1 MGKIIS
7 QGDNKRIAKNTL
19 MLYFRMFIT
28 MAVGLYTSRIVL
40 AILGVQDYGIYN
52 VVGGFVSMFSVISGT
67 MTTATQ
73 RFLSFEI
80 GKKENGNVRNLF
92 ATSVMIHIFLG
103 LIILIVAETFGLWF
117 LNTKMTIPQDRLHAA
132 NWVFQLSILTF
143 IVSVISV
150 PYNAALIAY
159 EKMAAFAYVSI
170 VEVVLKLVLVLI
182 LGYITYDKLILYAII
197 LAGISIVLRIIY
209 GVYVK
214 KHFLECRCDW
224 KLDKTFF
231 NKLLSFISWNFIGSI
246 AGIFKEQGL
255 NIVLNMFFGATV
267 NAARGIAYQ
276 VLNAVSGFVS
286 NFQLALNPQ
295 IVKHYAA
302 NQREDM
308 FKLVFRGSKFSFLLM
323 MILSIPIFVEAHY
336 ILNIWLVEVPEYS
349 VVFLRLVLLITL
361 VDSLSYTLITSV
373 HASGKVKWYQII
385 NGSVLLLTLPIV
397 YIALYMGMKPYM
409 AMVISL
415 IMSIVCLFVRLA
427 IVNKTINFPMKK
439 YIMNVVLVVFI
450 TAFLAFIPIWFLSRF
465 ISENFISFVLISG
478 SSLLVSIVVSFFF
491 ALSSLERSYI
501 LQVFLQKVR
510 KKYV

>member
-1 MGKIIS
+1 MEKITS
-7 QGDNKRIAKNTL
+7 QGENNRIAKNTL

-52 VVGGFVSMFSVISGT
+52 VVGGFVSMFTVISGT

-80 GKKENGNVRNLF
+80 GKKETGKVRELF
-92 ATSVMIHIFLG
+92 TTSVIIHVL
-103 LIILIVAETFGLWF
+103 LALLILIVAESFGLWF
-117 LNTKMTIPQDRLHAA
+117 LNAKMTIPANRIYAA
-132 NWVFQLSILTF
+132 NWVYQLSILTF
-143 IVSVISV
+143 IVSVVSV

-159 EKMAAFAYVSI
+159 EKMTAFAYVSI
-170 VEVVLKLVLVLI
+170 VEVVFKLLLVLL
-182 LGYITYDKLILYAII
+182 LGYLTYDKLIVYALF
-197 LAGISIVLRIIY
+197 LAGISILLRIIY
-209 GVYVK
+209 GIYVK
-214 KHFLECRCDW
+214 KHFVECQCDW
-224 KLDKTFF
+224 KLDKFFF
-231 NKLLSFISWNFIGSI
+231 NKLLNFISWNFIGSI

-295 IVKHYAA
+295 IIKHYAA
-302 NQREDM
+302 NQKEEM

-323 MILSIPIFVEAHY
+323 MILSIPIFIEAPY
-336 ILNIWLVEVPEYS
+336 ILKLWLVEVPEYS
-349 VVFLRLVLLITL
+349 VIFLRLVLLITL

-397 YIALYMGMKPYM
+397 QYCVK
-409 AMVISL
+409 L
-415 IMSIVCLFVRLA
+415 IFNRL
-427 IVNKTINFPMKK
+427 
-439 YIMNVVLVVFI
+439 
-450 TAFLAFIPIWFLSRF
+450 
-465 ISENFISFVLISG
+465 
-478 SSLLVSIVVSFFF
+478 
-491 ALSSLERSYI
+491 
-501 LQVFLQKVR
+501 
-510 KKYV
+510 

>member
-1 MGKIIS
+1 MEKITS
-7 QGDNKRIAKNTL
+7 QGENNRIAKNTL

-52 VVGGFVSMFSVISGT
+52 VVGGFVSMFTVISGT

-80 GKKENGNVRNLF
+80 GKKEIGKVRELF
-92 ATSVMIHIFLG
+92 TTSVIIHVFLA
-103 LIILIVAETFGLWF
+103 LLILIVAESFGLWF
-117 LNTKMTIPQDRLHAA
+117 LNAKMTIPANRIYAA
-132 NWVFQLSILTF
+132 NWVYQLSILTF
-143 IVSVISV
+143 IISVVSV

-159 EKMAAFAYVSI
+159 EKMTAFAYVSI
-170 VEVVLKLVLVLI
+170 VEVVLKLLLVLL
-182 LGYITYDKLILYAII
+182 LGYLTYDKLIDYALF
-197 LAGISIVLRIIY
+197 LAGISILLRIIY
-209 GVYVK
+209 GIYVK
-214 KHFLECRCDW
+214 KHFVECQCDW
-224 KLDKTFF
+224 KLDKLFF

-295 IVKHYAA
+295 IIKHYAA
-302 NQREDM
+302 NQKEEM

-323 MILSIPIFVEAHY
+323 MILSIPIFIEAPY
-336 ILNIWLVEVPEYS
+336 ILKLWLVEVPEYT
-349 VVFLRLVLLITL
+349 VIFLRLVLLITL

-397 YIALYMGMKPYM
+397 YIVLYMGMKPYM
-409 AMVISL
+409 AMVVSL
-415 IMSIVCLFVRLA
+415 IMSIICLFVRLA
-427 IVNKTINFPMKK
+427 VISKTINFPIEKFVK
-439 YIMNVVLVVFI
+439 NVIFTVIVVTLFS
-450 TAFLAFIPIWFLSRF
+450 FIPIWYLYKFLNDSFLSF
-465 ISENFISFVLISG
+465 MIVLITSVLL
-478 SSLLVSIVVSFFF
+478 SLMVSLFV
-491 ALSSLERSYI
+491 ALSSSERGIIFKII
-501 LQVFLQKVR
+501 LQKFR
-510 KKYV
+510 K